1 MVMLLPHRL
10 KERDTIGL
18 VAPSASASHIRQEVW
33 QNGVKKLASKGF
45 HVMEGDHIFCR
56 HGHASGTVK
65 ERADDLNGMFADD
78 DVDMVMSVY
87 GGFNSHQL
95 LEHLDYQAIA
105 SSGKT
110 FIGFSDVTS
119 LNTAILSQA
128 GLLNFSGPAFVTFCQ
143 PDLPRYT
150 ENCFD
155 QMLIEGRDHVEI
167 IPSELWAE
175 DPWYRKPDMG
185 PREWMENP
193 GWEVI
198 KEGSADG
205 RAIGGNLGTLML
217 LSSTDYWPV
226 MDGAILFLEDDDEES
241 PYTIDRHLTH
251 LRHMG
256 VFEQISGLVLGR
268 TPSKV
273 GFSHEDNLRMIVE
286 EATRGYDLPILSG
299 ADFAHTDPLFTIPIG
314 GSAVLDTRDPSL
326 SFEGPFVR

>member
-1 MVMLLPHRL
+1 MIMLLPHRL
-10 KERDTIGL
+10 KEGDTIGL
-18 VAPSASASHIRQEVW
+18 VAPSASASHIRKEVW

-45 HVMEGDHIFCR
+45 HVKEGDHIFCR

-105 SSGKT
+105 SSGKP

-185 PREWMENP
+185 PRVWKENP

-198 KEGSADG
+198 RKGSAEG
-205 RAIGGNLGTLML
+205 PVIGGNTGTFLL
-217 LSSTDYWPV
+217 LSGTRYWP
-226 MDGAILFLEDDDEES
+226 DLEGAILFLEEDDEES
-241 PYTIDRHLTH
+241 PYTIDRYLTQ

-268 TPSKV
+268 SPSAV
-273 GFSHEDNLRMIVE
+273 GFTPGDSLRMIVE
-286 EATRGYDLPILSG
+286 EATKGYDLPIMAE
-299 ADFAHTDPLFTIPIG
+299 ADFAHTDPLITIPIG
-314 GSAVLDTRDPSL
+314 GRAVLDTRKPSL
-326 SFEGPFVR
+326 TFQGPFVR